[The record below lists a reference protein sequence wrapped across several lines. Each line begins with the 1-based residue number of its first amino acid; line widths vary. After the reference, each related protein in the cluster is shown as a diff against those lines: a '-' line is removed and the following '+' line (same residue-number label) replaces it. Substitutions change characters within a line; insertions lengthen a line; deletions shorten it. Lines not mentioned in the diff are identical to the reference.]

1 MSAAGPSQG
10 ANSSPLGGRAAATAA
25 SVGARKTTPLI
36 ELRGASKRFV
46 KSLDLAAKIGNR
58 LGANVRE
65 EIVRAVDNVDIAVLP
80 GEVVGLVGESGC
92 GKSTLGRLAA
102 GLLPLSAGERYWRG
116 QPLASLPASDARR
129 QQLKL
134 QMIFQ
139 DPYASLNPRMR
150 VIDIVGE
157 APVAH
162 RLIGAGERRD
172 YVAMMLD
179 RVGLDATL
187 MRRYP
192 HQFSGG
198 QRARIGIA
206 RALAVKP
213 EFLVCDESVAALDVS
228 IQAQVLNLFMDLK
241 TALNLTYLFISHDL
255 GVVRYLSDRVVVMYL
270 GRVVETAPTAELFS
284 APSHPYTKALL
295 AEVGRVEPKKRA
307 YVPIKGE
314 IPSPL
319 DPPSGCHFHPRCP
332 FVMPR
337 CRESAPPLFAVGPGR
352 TSACWLSDIRSQEA
366 EVRSQKSEVRNQ
378 LQEPGGRAG

>member
-1 MSAAGPSQG
+1 MTG
-10 ANSSPLGGRAAATAA
+10 AP
-25 SVGARKTTPLI
+25 TPLI

-46 KSLDLAAKIGNR
+46 KSLDIAAKIGNR

-65 EIVRAVDNVDIAVLP
+65 EIVRAVDNVDLAVLP

-102 GLLPLSAGERYWRG
+102 GLLSLSDGERYWRG
-116 QPLASLPASDARR
+116 APFRNLASADARK

-162 RLIGAGERRD
+162 RLIASRQRRE
-172 YVAMMLD
+172 YVGTMLN
-179 RVGLDATL
+179 RVGLDPTL

-206 RALAVKP
+206 RALAVRP

-228 IQAQVLNLFMDLK
+228 IQAQVLNLFMELK

-255 GVVRYLSDRVVVMYL
+255 GVVRFLSDRVVVMYL
-270 GRVVETAPTAELFS
+270 GRIVETAGTAELFD
-284 APSHPYTKALL
+284 APKHPYTQALL
-295 AEVGRVEPKKRA
+295 AEVGRIEPRKRT

-319 DPPSGCHFHPRCP
+319 DPPPGCHFHPRCP
-332 FVMPR
+332 YVMPR
-337 CRESAPPLFAVGPGR
+337 CRQSAPPLFDIGPGR
-352 TSACWLSDIRSQEA
+352 ASACWLSET
-366 EVRSQKSEVRNQ
+366 
-378 LQEPGGRAG
+378 

>member
-1 MSAAGPSQG
+1 MTAAGTTRHGNG
-10 ANSSPLGGRAAATAA
+10 ASSGGSAEVGSESVVA
-25 SVGARKTTPLI
+25 SLPLI
-36 ELRGASKRFV
+36 ELRRASKRFV

-65 EIVRAVDNVDIAVLP
+65 EVVRAVDNVDIAVFP

-102 GLLPLSAGERYWRG
+102 GLLTLSDGERYWRG
-116 QPLASLPASDARR
+116 TLLGKLASADARK

-150 VIDIVGE
+150 VVDIVGE

-162 RLIGAGERRD
+162 RLIGARQRRE
-172 YVAMMLD
+172 YVGMMLN
-179 RVGLDATL
+179 RVGLDPTL

-241 TALNLTYLFISHDL
+241 GALNLTYLFISHDL
-255 GVVRYLSDRVVVMYL
+255 GVVRFLSDRVVVMYL
-270 GRVVETAPTAELFS
+270 GRIVETAPTPALFE
-284 APSHPYTKALL
+284 APSHPYTQALL
-295 AEVGRVEPKKRA
+295 AEVGRVEPKKRT

-332 FVMPR
+332 YAMPR
-337 CRESAPPLFAVGPGR
+337 CRESAPPLFDVGPGR
-352 TSACWLSDIRSQEA
+352 GSACWLSESGA
-366 EVRSQKSEVRNQ
+366 AA
-378 LQEPGGRAG
+378 GRL